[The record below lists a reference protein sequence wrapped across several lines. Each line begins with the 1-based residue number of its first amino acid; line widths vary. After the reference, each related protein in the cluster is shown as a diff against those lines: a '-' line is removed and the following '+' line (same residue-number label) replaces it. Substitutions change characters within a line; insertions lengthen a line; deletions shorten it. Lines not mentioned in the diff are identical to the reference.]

1 MDGVSESSSAIEGI
15 SGSVAVTE
23 RLLEA
28 AIDVFAERG
37 FEGATV
43 AQVAR
48 RADLTTGA
56 IYARWPGKRELFLAA
71 VDHIT
76 PQRMVF
82 LISRS
87 EMSTVEKLDALGTNL
102 IASGSD
108 QLRNLM
114 LEALVS
120 ARRDPSLSEE
130 VFRSLGA
137 EADALASM
145 ISEGKGSGAIDT
157 SLSTDAIVFFCQ
169 SLAIGSHLVLSGPP
183 GTGGGPAIRDW
194 NALIGRVIAAVAST

>member
-1 MDGVSESSSAIEGI
+1 MNGVSESPSAIEGI
-15 SGSVAVTE
+15 SGSVAVTK

-48 RADLTTGA
+48 KADLTTGA

-71 VDHIT
+71 VDYIT
-76 PQRMVF
+76 PQRMLF

-120 ARRDPSLSEE
+120 ARRDPSLCEE

-145 ISEGKGSGAIDT
+145 ISEGKGSGVIDA

-169 SLAIGSHLVLSGPP
+169 SLAIGSHLVRSGPP
-183 GTGGGPAIRDW
+183 GTGGGPTIGDW